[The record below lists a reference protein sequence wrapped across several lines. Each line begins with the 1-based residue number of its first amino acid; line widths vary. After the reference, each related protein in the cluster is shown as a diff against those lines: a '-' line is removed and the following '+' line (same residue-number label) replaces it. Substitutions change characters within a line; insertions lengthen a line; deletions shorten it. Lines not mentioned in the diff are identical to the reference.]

1 MLSGLPNIYNN
12 NGLKT
17 LTEIPMH
24 ECSEVDYAN
33 FYTPNDL
40 TLKRLESI
48 KNNGGMMCI
57 DWKRD
62 NVVFS
67 GTEPGGKYRNLD
79 I

>member
-1 MLSGLPNIYNN
+1 
-12 NGLKT
+12 
-17 LTEIPMH
+17 MH
-24 ECSEVDYAN
+24 ECSEEDYAN

-40 TLKRLESI
+40 MLKRLESI
-48 KNNGGMMCI
+48 KKNGGMMCI

-67 GTEPGGKYRNLD
+67 GTESGGKYRNLD